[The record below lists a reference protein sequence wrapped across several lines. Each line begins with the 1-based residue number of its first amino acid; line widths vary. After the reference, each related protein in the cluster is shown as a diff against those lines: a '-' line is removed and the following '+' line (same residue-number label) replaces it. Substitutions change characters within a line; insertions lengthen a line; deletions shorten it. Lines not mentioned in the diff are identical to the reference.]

1 MLFST
6 SYAVLEIPLRSL
18 LGVSRA
24 QHTANDCEHFTS
36 DSVLY
41 LDVNGSAYFRQE
53 HRDIILTHSNTH
65 KPVCMCSFQNY

>member
-1 MLFST
+1 MLFSM

-41 LDVNGSAYFRQE
+41 LDVTGSAV
-53 HRDIILTHSNTH
+53 LPPGT
-65 KPVCMCSFQNY
+65 